1 MQLYRY
7 EFQKDNKNIGILT
20 GLDNFFNEDEILSV
34 CGIFE
39 MDLDAPNIDMTN
51 TRSWFTEKGNR
62 KFRKMIRK
70 IKKIAETKNIEVICK
85 TIDINNLNKIL
96 YKDIY
101 QIIEKD
107 MDD

>member
-7 EFQKDNKNIGILT
+7 EFRKNDKSIGILT
-20 GLDNFFNEDEILSV
+20 GLDDFFTDDEIFSV

-39 MDLDAPNIDMTN
+39 MKLDAPDIDMSN
-51 TRSWFTEKGNR
+51 TKSWFTEKGNR

-70 IKKIAETKNIEVICK
+70 IKKIAEEKNIEVVCK
-85 TIDINNLNKIL
+85 LCNKEDLKEIL
-96 YKDIY
+96 YEDIY
-101 QIIEKD
+101 QVIE

>member
-70 IKKIAETKNIEVICK
+70 IKKIAEEKNINVICIN
-85 TIDINNLNKIL
+85 IDKENLKNII
-96 YKDIY
+96 YEDIY
-101 QIIEKD
+101 QVIEL
-107 MDD
+107 DD

>member
-70 IKKIAETKNIEVICK
+70 IKKIAEEKNINVICIN
-85 TIDINNLNKIL
+85 IDEENLKNII
-96 YKDIY
+96 YEDIY
-101 QIIEKD
+101 QVIEL
-107 MDD
+107 DD

>member
-20 GLDNFFNEDEILSV
+20 GLDNFFKEDEILSV

-70 IKKIAETKNIEVICK
+70 IKKIAEEKNINVICIN
-85 TIDINNLNKIL
+85 IDKENLKNII
-96 YKDIY
+96 YEDIY
-101 QIIEKD
+101 QVIEL
-107 MDD
+107 DD